1 MNTTDERDQFLEE
14 IRHKKRVLQSE
25 KGRLDA
31 AKRTYKGAQ
40 DKQVIH
46 QKNVFYQIVFYQIS
60 VFQSKIDWNFTVFLH
75 ENFGDAMILFLNTLS
90 VIFSF
95 EQFQQK

>member
-40 DKQVIH
+40 DKQVFSPKFLKNR
-46 QKNVFYQIVFYQIS
+46 QKFLS
-60 VFQSKIDWNFTVFLH
+60 KFQ
-75 ENFGDAMILFLNTLS
+75 
-90 VIFSF
+90 F
-95 EQFQQK
+95 E

>member
-31 AKRTYKGAQ
+31 AKRTYKNAQ
-40 DKQVIH
+40 DKQVIFH
-46 QKNVFYQIVFYQIS
+46 QKIS
-60 VFQSKIDWNFTVFLH
+60 VFQSKST
-75 ENFGDAMILFLNTLS
+75 EILQ
-90 VIFSF
+90 SF
-95 EQFQQK
+95 CTKILVMQ

>member
-40 DKQVIH
+40 DKQVIFVNRNLSNNH
-46 QKNVFYQIVFYQIS
+46 RNFNKKSTENL
-60 VFQSKIDWNFTVFLH
+60 QSSCTKIFV
-75 ENFGDAMILFLNTLS
+75 M
-90 VIFSF
+90 
-95 EQFQQK
+95 Q

>member
-40 DKQVIH
+40 DKQVIFY
-46 QKNVFYQIVFYQIS
+46 QKNIGIS
-60 VFQSKIDWNFTVFLH
+60 VKINWNFTVFLH
-75 ENFGDAMILFLNTLS
+75 ENFGDAMILSLNTLS

-95 EQFQQK
+95 EEFQQK

>member
-31 AKRTYKGAQ
+31 AKRTYKSAQ
-40 DKQVIH
+40 DKQVIID
-46 QKNVFYQIVFYQIS
+46 QKNIGIWV
-60 VFQSKIDWNFTVFLH
+60 KIDWNFTVVLH

-95 EQFQQK
+95 EEFQQK

>member
-40 DKQVIH
+40 DKQVIFY
-46 QKNVFYQIVFYQIS
+46 QKNIGIS
-60 VFQSKIDWNFTVFLH
+60 VKIN
-75 ENFGDAMILFLNTLS
+75 
-90 VIFSF
+90 
-95 EQFQQK
+95 

>member
-31 AKRTYKGAQ
+31 AKRTYKSPQ
-40 DKQVIH
+40 DKQVIFY
-46 QKNVFYQIVFYQIS
+46 QKNIGILV
-60 VFQSKIDWNFTVFLH
+60 KIN
-75 ENFGDAMILFLNTLS
+75 
-90 VIFSF
+90 
-95 EQFQQK
+95 

>member
-31 AKRTYKGAQ
+31 AKRTYKNAQ
-40 DKQVIH
+40 DKQVIFVNRNSSTKH
-46 QKNVFYQIVFYQIS
+46 RNFNKKSIENLQFS
-60 VFQSKIDWNFTVFLH
+60 CTKIFV
-75 ENFGDAMILFLNTLS
+75 M
-90 VIFSF
+90 
-95 EQFQQK
+95 Q

>member
-40 DKQVIH
+40 DKQVIFY
-46 QKNVFYQIVFYQIS
+46 QKNIGIS
-60 VFQSKIDWNFTVFLH
+60 VKN
-75 ENFGDAMILFLNTLS
+75 
-90 VIFSF
+90 
-95 EQFQQK
+95 

>member
-14 IRHKKRVLQSE
+14 IRHKKRILQSE

-40 DKQVIH
+40 DKQVIFV
-46 QKNVFYQIVFYQIS
+46 NR
-60 VFQSKIDWNFTVFLH
+60 N
-75 ENFGDAMILFLNTLS
+75 
-90 VIFSF
+90 
-95 EQFQQK
+95 

>member
-40 DKQVIH
+40 DKQVIID
-46 QKNVFYQIVFYQIS
+46 QKKKNIGILIKNRLKFYS
-60 VFQSKIDWNFTVFLH
+60 
-75 ENFGDAMILFLNTLS
+75 LS
-90 VIFSF
+90 ARKFW
-95 EQFQQK
+95 

>member
-40 DKQVIH
+40 DKQVIFDNRNSS
-46 QKNVFYQIVFYQIS
+46 KNHWNFNK
-60 VFQSKIDWNFTVFLH
+60 KINRKFTVFLH
-75 ENFGDAMILFLNTLS
+75 ENFCDAMILFLNTLS

-95 EQFQQK
+95 EVFQQK

>member
-40 DKQVIH
+40 DKQVI
-46 QKNVFYQIVFYQIS
+46 
-60 VFQSKIDWNFTVFLH
+60 IDQ
-75 ENFGDAMILFLNTLS
+75 ENIGI
-90 VIFSF
+90 
-95 EQFQQK
+95 

>member
-40 DKQVIH
+40 DKQVIID
-46 QKNVFYQIVFYQIS
+46 QKIRKYRYFSQNRLKFYS
-60 VFQSKIDWNFTVFLH
+60 
-75 ENFGDAMILFLNTLS
+75 LS
-90 VIFSF
+90 ARKFW
-95 EQFQQK
+95 

>member
-40 DKQVIH
+40 DKQVIPPKFF
-46 QKNVFYQIVFYQIS
+46 KNCQ
-60 VFQSKIDWNFTVFLH
+60 NFNRNFNRIT
-75 ENFGDAMILFLNTLS
+75 ENL
-90 VIFSF
+90 
-95 EQFQQK
+95 Q

>member
-40 DKQVIH
+40 DKQVIID
-46 QKNVFYQIVFYQIS
+46 QKKRKTS
-60 VFQSKIDWNFTVFLH
+60 VFESKSTEILQSFCTKILV
-75 ENFGDAMILFLNTLS
+75 M
-90 VIFSF
+90 
-95 EQFQQK
+95 Q

>member
-40 DKQVIH
+40 DKQVIID
-46 QKNVFYQIVFYQIS
+46 QKIGKYRYFSQNRLKFYS
-60 VFQSKIDWNFTVFLH
+60 
-75 ENFGDAMILFLNTLS
+75 LS
-90 VIFSF
+90 ARKFW
-95 EQFQQK
+95 

>member
-31 AKRTYKGAQ
+31 AKRTYKSAQ
-40 DKQVIH
+40 DKQVIFDNRNSS
-46 QKNVFYQIVFYQIS
+46 KNH
-60 VFQSKIDWNFTVFLH
+60 WNFNKKST
-75 ENFGDAMILFLNTLS
+75 ENLQSSCTK
-90 VIFSF
+90 IFVM
-95 EQFQQK
+95 Q

>member
-40 DKQVIH
+40 DKQVIFY
-46 QKNVFYQIVFYQIS
+46 QKNVGILV
-60 VFQSKIDWNFTVFLH
+60 KINCNFTVFLH

-95 EQFQQK
+95 EEFQQK